1 MSTLL
6 RLVLVSALWAL
17 LPAAAPAAEGPTL
30 LATAGE
36 SQVPLAVPALT
47 ARVTDLAGVLSAA
60 DRERLEARLAELE
73 QRKGAQ
79 VAVLIVRSTAPE
91 DIAAYAIR
99 VVEVWRLGRARAGGV
114 AVDDGVLLLVA
125 LEDRR
130 VRIDVGRG
138 LEGAIPDAIARRLIA
153 ETIAPRFREGAY
165 AEGLSQGLEGIA
177 RLIEGEALPA
187 PWHDGTASD
196 SGRAT
201 GEEQGP
207 DPLFPWI
214 VGLMV
219 GLAVAGRAGRLPGGI
234 LGGVAA
240 GGAALLTG
248 LPLWLALVSGFGMLV
263 LVPLVLAF
271 GGRGG
276 AGAGLSRG
284 GSGPVWR
291 DGGWGRGGGGR
302 GGFGGRGGLGG
313 GGFRGGGGSFGGGGA
328 SGDW

>member
-1 MSTLL
+1 MPTLL
-6 RLVLVSALWAL
+6 WLVLVSILGAL
-17 LPAAAPAAEGPTL
+17 LPAPAPAAGGHDL
-30 LATAGE
+30 LARAGA
-36 SQVPLAVPALT
+36 SQSPLAVPALT
-47 ARVTDLAGVLSAA
+47 ARVTDLAGVLSVA
-60 DRERLEARLAELE
+60 DRERLEVRLAELE
-73 QRKGAQ
+73 RRKGAQ
-79 VAVLIVRSTAPE
+79 VAVLIMPTTAPE
-91 DIAAYAIR
+91 DIAGYAIR
-99 VVEVWRLGRARAGGV
+99 VVEVWQLGRARAGGV

-130 VRIDVGRG
+130 VRIEVGRG

-153 ETIAPRFREGAY
+153 EIIAPRFREGAY
-165 AEGLSQGLEGIA
+165 AEGLGQGVEGIA

-196 SGRAT
+196 GGRAA
-201 GEEQGP
+201 GEDQGA
-207 DPLFPWI
+207 DPFFPWI

-219 GLAVAGRAGRLPGGI
+219 GLAVAGRAGRLPGGVI
-234 LGGVAA
+234 GGAAA

-248 LPLWLALVSGFGMLV
+248 LPPWLAMVSGLGMLV

-271 GGRGG
+271 GGRSGSG
-276 AGAGLSRG
+276 SGFSRG

-302 GGFGGRGGLGG
+302 GGFGG